1 MLIKLFLVLFI
12 IIQWLVAQNKEP
24 FPSTFTTINVN
35 RKEAMDLNFPI
46 TSRIR
51 TFSLDFTSFK
61 NLQPII

>member
-1 MLIKLFLVLFI
+1 M
-12 IIQWLVAQNKEP
+12 AQNKEP